1 MIGKIPDTIMS
12 IVLDVTGEKTKSRFM
27 GTFRI
32 KAVLTHADVIA
43 IERMYSQ
50 LLPRTTS
57 DTSEDAKLRASTI
70 SELSVRIVDGPEW
83 WNGTRYGQLLIDRE
97 PLYQLLIK
105 CNEAEQ
111 DWSSRL
117 EEQANQV
124 DSENVIEGPSKP

>member
-1 MIGKIPDTIMS
+1 MIGKMPDTIMS

-70 SELSVRIVDGPEW
+70 AELSVRIVDGPEW

-111 DWSSRL
+111 DWSKRL

-124 DSENVIEGPSKP
+124 DSENVVEGPSKP